1 MKSFG
6 SINISNSYIE
16 KIINNY
22 SVISKK
28 DEAKDKG
35 EEADNDESAEFVEV
49 QPVPT
54 EKPISVQGS
63 EAIASKLIRLII
75 NKDIAQRI
83 MEWLHV
89 TMDPLDDPRSKLI
102 YLRAICEAGYFPR
115 LISYP
120 DYCEEF
126 GYMAKSSYY
135 DWMGTKL
142 NYEQSEIDGI
152 IEHFPFR

>member
-22 SVISKK
+22 SVTSKQ
-28 DEAKDKG
+28 DEAKDIS
-35 EEADNDESAEFVEV
+35 EDAHEDTVDFVEV
-49 QPVPT
+49 QPVPA
-54 EKPISVQGS
+54 EKPNSVLRGVAS
-63 EAIASKLIRLII
+63 TSKLIRLII
-75 NKDIAQRI
+75 NKDIALPI

-126 GYMAKSSYY
+126 GFMAKSSYY

-142 NYEQSEIDGI
+142 NYDRSEIDGI